1 MCVCCF
7 VIVKFHFGGKFLKVG
22 LLAQS
27 RSICSFV
34 GVANSP
40 SMGLNHFVFLSWTDD
55 RAGFLTVL
63 QTVYVIKLLI
73 FCKYDSQEMYHN
85 TVLISIPLITKSS
98 RAPFNIFY
106 MPCGLFINFAH
117 FPLGF

>member
-1 MCVCCF
+1 MCIYCF
-7 VIVKFHFGGKFLKVG
+7 VFVEFHFGGKFLKVG

-27 RSICSFV
+27 RNICSFV

-55 RAGFLTVL
+55 RAGFPTAL
-63 QTVYVIKLLI
+63 QTVYVIKLWFFANMI
-73 FCKYDSQEMYHN
+73 AKKCIN

-106 MPCGLFINFAH
+106 VPCGLFINFAH